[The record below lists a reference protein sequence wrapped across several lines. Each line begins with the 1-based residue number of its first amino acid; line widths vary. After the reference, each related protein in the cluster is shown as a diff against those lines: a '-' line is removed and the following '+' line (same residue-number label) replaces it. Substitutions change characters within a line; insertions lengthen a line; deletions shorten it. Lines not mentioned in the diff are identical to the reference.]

1 MRSPSANVASVK
13 LLRLEDEEGPDALLE
28 CEADNR
34 APENLEGERKTIT
47 APFADI
53 RGFCSFGPVVASNRD

>member
-1 MRSPSANVASVK
+1 MCCSK
-13 LLRLEDEEGPDALLE
+13 

-53 RGFCSFGPVVASNRD
+53 KGFCSFGLVVPPNRD